1 MAPADD
7 GVDERHLPVGETADG
22 DSLRLPTE
30 EVLTGRAF
38 ITGKSGSGKSNSV
51 SVVIEE
57 LLERQYPVLVV
68 DTDGEYY
75 GLKEEYEL
83 LHAGADDGCDI
94 QVSPE
99 HAERLATIALEEN
112 VPVILDVSGF
122 LDEDA
127 ADELVFETA
136 KHLFA
141 KEKKLKKPFLLV
153 VEEVHEYIPEGAG
166 MGETGR
172 MLIKV
177 GKRGRKHGLGVVGIS
192 QRPADVKKDFIT
204 QANWLVWH
212 RLTWEND
219 TKVVGRIVGSEY
231 ETAVPELDAGE
242 AFVQADWT
250 DEAVT
255 RVQFKR
261 KRTFDAGATPG
272 LDDFER
278 PELKSVS
285 DTLVEDLADIR
296 DAEEQRQD
304 RIAELE
310 RRVENREERIAE
322 LETELERARDVS
334 AAARKLANAV
344 AHGDPERDRSG
355 ARNAAGETNAAGT
368 AAQATLDADAS
379 SNDEGDASATPDDVA
394 ALRNRVAE
402 LEARLAAV
410 GDEGVAD
417 GDEASESDGSAV
429 GVTDDTSGDAVGDAG
444 PSAADGTDT
453 DAESDAVPDFE
464 AQLAELGRDDG
475 GDADET
481 ATGAAR
487 EDDAERIEPTERI
500 GDVLDRLQQSSERE
514 RASREHERE
523 RERAAGVTAGT
534 SASARPAKG
543 ERDERDTDD
552 ASGDTA
558 ALLDAPAV
566 RTRLDAARRA
576 SQCNEP
582 TAEAAYERL
591 ADRPRSARAL
601 VDATGASMEAVHSL
615 LVELRGRD
623 LVVRD
628 RERRYAFHEPALRGL
643 VDDPRAERGEL
654 GEQWRVE

>member
-1 MAPADD
+1 MSED
-7 GVDERHLPVGETADG
+7 GVDERVLPVGETDDG
-22 DSLRLPTE
+22 APLELPTE

-99 HAERLATIALEEN
+99 HAERLATIALDEN

-231 ETAVPELDAGE
+231 EAAVSELDAGE

-250 DEAVT
+250 DDAVE

-285 DTLVEDLADIR
+285 DTLVEDLSDITS
-296 DAEEQRQD
+296 AEEQRQD
-304 RIAELE
+304 RIADLE
-310 RRVENREERIAE
+310 RKLENREARIAE
-322 LETELERARDVS
+322 LEDELERARDVS

-344 AHGDPERDRSG
+344 AHGDAD
-355 ARNAAGETNAAGT
+355 
-368 AAQATLDADAS
+368 AAQATLADA
-379 SNDEGDASATPDDVA
+379 EETGDRDVQGDVA
-394 ALRNRVAE
+394 ALRERIDE
-402 LEARLAAV
+402 LEARLADA
-410 GDEGVAD
+410 
-417 GDEASESDGSAV
+417 EAAR
-429 GVTDDTSGDAVGDAG
+429 
-444 PSAADGTDT
+444 SAADSANGDGRTGSEGAAERAAADDGDRT
-453 DAESDAVPDFE
+453 EGETADAPDSFE
-464 AQLAELGRDDG
+464 AQLAALGAGGDDEPSDGDESSDDG
-475 GDADET
+475 DTEYEAL
-481 ATGAAR
+481 
-487 EDDAERIEPTERI
+487 EPEESIT
-500 GDVLDRLQQSSERE
+500 DVLDRLQRSAERE
-514 RASREHERE
+514 RSGRESGARDPPAT
-523 RERAAGVTAGT
+523 RDGDATAG
-534 SASARPAKG
+534 A
-543 ERDERDTDD
+543 D
-552 ASGDTA
+552 AGGPGS
-558 ALLDAPAV
+558 LLDATAV
-566 RTRLDAARRA
+566 RVRLDAARRG
-576 SQCNEP
+576 SRCNERVADTVYGALAEGP
-582 TAEAAYERL
+582 RTAHALAEEA
-591 ADRPRSARAL
+591 
-601 VDATGASMEAVHSL
+601 DATVDAVHSL

-628 RERRYAFHEPALRGL
+628 RERRYAFHEPSLREL
-643 VDDPRAERGEL
+643 ADTDADDRAELGEL
-654 GEQWRVE
+654 GEQWRVD

>member
-1 MAPADD
+1 MSADD

-22 DSLRLPTE
+22 ESLSLPTE

-231 ETAVPELDAGE
+231 EAAVSDLDAGE

-250 DEAVT
+250 DEAVE

-310 RRVENREERIAE
+310 RRIENREERIAE
-322 LETELERARDVS
+322 LETELDRARDVS

-344 AHGDPERDRSG
+344 AHGDAD
-355 ARNAAGETNAAGT
+355 AT
-368 AAQATLDADAS
+368 AQARVDAS
-379 SNDEGDASATPDDVA
+379 TDDTSTESAVDAMDGDDIAT
-394 ALRNRVAE
+394 LRDRVAE
-402 LEARLAAV
+402 LESRLAAT
-410 GDEGVAD
+410 GDEGTPS
-417 GDEASESDGSAV
+417 GDEADGAGAESGEANGADDEATTSSTATTATDV
-429 GVTDDTSGDAVGDAG
+429 GTS
-444 PSAADGTDT
+444 
-453 DAESDAVPDFE
+453 DAEDNGDTTVPDLE
-464 AQLAELGRDDG
+464 AQLAELGAEG
-475 GDADET
+475 SNDAPATSGTDASDE
-481 ATGAAR
+481 AGA
-487 EDDAERIEPTERI
+487 RIEPTERI
-500 GDVLDRLQQSSERE
+500 GDVLDRLQRSSERE
-514 RASREHERE
+514 RTARTRSADGEPVDVEAETTTGKHEGAS
-523 RERAAGVTAGT
+523 
-534 SASARPAKG
+534 
-543 ERDERDTDD
+543 ERDAADD
-552 ASGDTA
+552 EPSPAESSELLA
-558 ALLDAPAV
+558 ATAV

-576 SQCNEP
+576 SQCNET
-582 TAEAAYERL
+582 TAEAVYEHV
-591 ADRPRSARAL
+591 ADMPRSAQEL
-601 VDATGASMEAVHSL
+601 VDATGTSMEAIHTL

-623 LVVRD
+623 MVVRD
-628 RERRYAFHEPALRGL
+628 GERRYAFHEPTLRDL
-643 VDDPRAERGEL
+643 VRDPRAERGEL
-654 GEQWRVE
+654 GEQWRIE

>member
-1 MAPADD
+1 MSADD
-7 GVDERHLPVGETADG
+7 GVDERALPVGETDDG
-22 DSLRLPTE
+22 APLELPTE

-99 HAERLATIALEEN
+99 HAERLANIALDEN

-231 ETAVPELDAGE
+231 EAAVSELDAGE

-250 DEAVT
+250 DDAVE

-285 DTLVEDLADIR
+285 DTLVEDLSDITS
-296 DAEEQRQD
+296 AEEQRQD
-304 RIAELE
+304 RIADLE
-310 RRVENREERIAE
+310 RKLENREARIAE
-322 LETELERARDVS
+322 LEDELERARDVS

-344 AHGDPERDRSG
+344 AHGDAD
-355 ARNAAGETNAAGT
+355 
-368 AAQATLDADAS
+368 AAQATLADAG
-379 SNDEGDASATPDDVA
+379 ETGEKVRGDVA
-394 ALRNRVAE
+394 ALRERIDE
-402 LEARLAAV
+402 LEARLADAEAARSTTDSAN
-410 GDEGVAD
+410 GDGGVESAAARGGADD
-417 GDEASESDGSAV
+417 GDRTNGE
-429 GVTDDTSGDAVGDAG
+429 
-444 PSAADGTDT
+444 AADATD
-453 DAESDAVPDFE
+453 SFE
-464 AQLAELGRDDG
+464 AQLAALGASDDPS
-475 GDADET
+475 DAD
-481 ATGAAR
+481 GSS
-487 EDDAERIEPTERI
+487 DDTEYEALEPEESIT
-500 GDVLDRLQQSSERE
+500 DVLDRLQRSAERE
-514 RASREHERE
+514 RGGHESGARDPPAT
-523 RERAAGVTAGT
+523 RDGDATAGAGAGGPE
-534 SASARPAKG
+534 S
-543 ERDERDTDD
+543 
-552 ASGDTA
+552 
-558 ALLDAPAV
+558 LLDATAV
-566 RTRLDAARRA
+566 RVRLDAARRG
-576 SQCNEP
+576 SRCNERVADAVYDALAAGP
-582 TAEAAYERL
+582 RTAHTLAEEA
-591 ADRPRSARAL
+591 
-601 VDATGASMEAVHSL
+601 DATVDAVHSL

-628 RERRYAFHEPALRGL
+628 RERRYAFHEPSLREL
-643 VDDPRAERGEL
+643 ADTDADDRAELGEL
-654 GEQWRVE
+654 GAQWRVD

>member
-122 LDEDA
+122 LDEAA

-231 ETAVPELDAGE
+231 EAAVSDLDAGE

-250 DEAVT
+250 DAAVE

-322 LETELERARDVS
+322 LEAELDRARDVS

-344 AHGDPERDRSG
+344 AHGDPDRGPVDARTADG
-355 ARNAAGETNAAGT
+355 AATDGDA
-368 AAQATLDADAS
+368 AAQTTLDADA
-379 SNDEGDASATPDDVA
+379 NDGGGTGTTGGADTTTDGVA
-394 ALRNRVAE
+394 ALRERVAE

-410 GDEGVAD
+410 GR
-417 GDEASESDGSAV
+417 GDSP
-429 GVTDDTSGDAVGDAG
+429 DA
-444 PSAADGTDT
+444 
-453 DAESDAVPDFE
+453 
-464 AQLAELGRDDG
+464 
-475 GDADET
+475 GDADDE
-481 ATGAAR
+481 AAR
-487 EDDAERIEPTERI
+487 TSGVDTAVDDVGEDTGEEANASVADFEDQLAALGTDDAGATTAETERDGEGRIEPTERI
-500 GDVLDRLQQSSERE
+500 GDVLDRLQRSSERE
-514 RASREHERE
+514 RASRGHGHGRERPASGAADGDASTGSADGERE
-523 RERAAGVTAGT
+523 AGATTV
-534 SASARPAKG
+534 
-543 ERDERDTDD
+543 DEP
-552 ASGDTA
+552 G
-558 ALLDAPAV
+558 ALLDASAV

-576 SQCNEP
+576 SRCNES
-582 TAEAAYERL
+582 TAEAVYERL
-591 ADRPRSARAL
+591 SETSQSARAL
-601 VDATGASMEAVHSL
+601 VVATGASMEAIHSL

-628 RERRYAFHEPALRGL
+628 RERQYAFDERALRSL

-654 GEQWRVE
+654 GEQWRIE

>member
-1 MAPADD
+1 MSEDA
-7 GVDERHLPVGETADG
+7 VDERSLPVGETANG
-22 DSLRLPTE
+22 DSLTLPTE
-30 EVLTGRAF
+30 EVLTGRGF
-38 ITGKSGSGKSNSV
+38 VTGKSGGGKSNSV
-51 SVVIEE
+51 SVVLEE
-57 LLERQYPVLVV
+57 LLERQYPVMVV

-83 LHAGADDGCDI
+83 LHAGADEGCDI
-94 QVSPE
+94 RVSPE

-122 LDEDA
+122 LDEDE

-231 ETAVPELDAGE
+231 EAEVPDLDAGE

-250 DEAVT
+250 DEAVR

-285 DTLVEDLADIR
+285 DTLVEDLADIT
-296 DAEEQRQD
+296 ATEEQRQD
-304 RIAELE
+304 RIADLE

-322 LETELERARDVS
+322 LESELDRARDVS

-344 AHGDPERDRSG
+344 AHGDSGRSPDG
-355 ARNAAGETNAAGT
+355 SR
-368 AAQATLDADAS
+368 DADA
-379 SNDEGDASATPDDVA
+379 EQ
-394 ALRNRVAE
+394 
-402 LEARLAAV
+402 
-410 GDEGVAD
+410 
-417 GDEASESDGSAV
+417 
-429 GVTDDTSGDAVGDAG
+429 SG
-444 PSAADGTDT
+444 
-453 DAESDAVPDFE
+453 
-464 AQLAELGRDDG
+464 
-475 GDADET
+475 
-481 ATGAAR
+481 
-487 EDDAERIEPTERI
+487 
-500 GDVLDRLQQSSERE
+500 
-514 RASREHERE
+514 
-523 RERAAGVTAGT
+523 
-534 SASARPAKG
+534 
-543 ERDERDTDD
+543 
-552 ASGDTA
+552 
-558 ALLDAPAV
+558 
-566 RTRLDAARRA
+566 
-576 SQCNEP
+576 
-582 TAEAAYERL
+582 
-591 ADRPRSARAL
+591 
-601 VDATGASMEAVHSL
+601 VDATAQASLDATENGGAGAAEGAATADATRFASASPNSK
-615 LVELRGRD
+615 RGS
-623 LVVRD
+623 
-628 RERRYAFHEPALRGL
+628 
-643 VDDPRAERGEL
+643 PR
-654 GEQWRVE
+654 